1 MAVIFILSA
10 QPSAKLPKFDLFDIV
25 IKKGGHF
32 VGYGL
37 LALSYLYGF
46 GERKNR
52 YLLAWLLALLY
63 AVTDELHQS
72 FVPGR
77 RASIWDILIFDN
89 LGAAAALVIY
99 CRFSTLCTLRP

>member
-10 QPSAKLPKFDLFDIV
+10 QPPAKLPKFDLFDTA

-32 VGYGL
+32 LGYGL

-46 GERKNR
+46 RERKNR
-52 YLLAWLLALLY
+52 YLLAWLLAVLY
-63 AVTDELHQS
+63 AAMDEFHQS

-77 RASIWDILIFDN
+77 SSSIWDILVFDN
-89 LGAAAALVIY
+89 LGAIAALVAHS
-99 CRFSTLCTLRP
+99 RRRRK